1 MAEWSKALASGASP
15 QGRGFEPHSCHFLF
29 SYLASSASL
38 SNSRLAA
45 HLAQLPSSSALG
57 LLLDDVE
64 LGDRPASGYIA
75 QWLERLTADQQVP
88 GSNPGVPFSPWA
100 QLQSSTSIPLLR
112 QQGQEEGNQR
122 PQGLCGRN
130 MARALFVTMPLG
142 KGSINLFSA
151 FVAPP
156 CLTRAVIAQLAARR
170 SHNPKVVSS
179 ILTHR
184 ISPC

>member
-1 MAEWSKALASGASP
+1 MA
-15 QGRGFEPHSCHFLF
+15 HSL
-29 SYLASSASL
+29 
-38 SNSRLAA
+38 
-45 HLAQLPSSSALG
+45 Q
-57 LLLDDVE
+57 
-64 LGDRPASGYIA
+64 GDRSASGYIA

-88 GSNPGVPFSPWA
+88 GSNPGVPSSLCLLWA
-100 QLQSSTSIPLLR
+100 QLQSSASIPLLR
-112 QQGQEEGNQR
+112 QQGQEGGNQR
-122 PQGLCGRN
+122 PQGSCGRN
-130 MARALFVTMPLG
+130 IAYALFATMPLG

-184 ISPC
+184 SSPCQHVPEWQASRPGGRGARGREI

>member
-1 MAEWSKALASGASP
+1 MHVSELNSV
-15 QGRGFEPHSCHFLF
+15 HSADACRSIRNKKQLFLI
-29 SYLASSASL
+29 SWVGVC
-38 SNSRLAA
+38 SNA
-45 HLAQLPSSSALG
+45 PKI
-57 LLLDDVE
+57 
-64 LGDRPASGYIA
+64 ASGYIA

>member
-112 QQGQEEGNQR
+112 QQGQEGGNQR
-122 PQGLCGRN
+122 PQGSCGRSI
-130 MARALFVTMPLG
+130 AYALFATMPFG
-142 KGSINLFSA
+142 QRQHQSVGA
-151 FVAPP
+151 FVVPP
-156 CLTRAVIAQLAARR
+156 LLDKSGDSAAG
-170 SHNPKVVSS
+170 SA
-179 ILTHR
+179 
-184 ISPC
+184 